1 MIGDLPTYARRLP
14 AERPIQDAARR
25 GRLQAVN
32 DCDLSEYPT
41 KLVPVTDLVLSNWL
55 RVKGEDI
62 KHVRA
67 LAEVEDELPPIVVH
81 QATMRVIDGM
91 HRVRAAMLSGVAS
104 IEALLFDGAEDEA
117 FLLAVRLNVA
127 HGLPLSRADR
137 VAAAVRI
144 IRSSPQWSDRAI
156 ARAAGLSDKTVAS
169 LRRRAR
175 ASAEIPHLPDRIGR
189 DGRIRPFSP
198 AAGRRVAGDLIAQNP
213 DAAIRDIAL
222 RAGISPG
229 TARDVRERLRN
240 GLDPVPPRQRD
251 ASGSQPA
258 GLRLA
263 GSQAGGSPA
272 GGSQPAGSSPGDE
285 DDGARER
292 YLSARMTPKILES
305 LRNDPSLRYNET
317 GRVLLRLLALHTMSP
332 GDWEQLISAVP
343 LHRAQAV
350 AQVARSSAE
359 AWREFATRLE
369 YVAQHSVTG
378 TLAKPRS
385 PGGPAEPGTS
395 GTAVEDGLDP
405 GDHGADGA
413 VLAAT
418 SSQNSPTVISASS
431 SASFSSNVT
440 ANLSSTRMASSAS
453 ASDSRSAP
461 RGPSSVSSSMPSTS

>member
-1 MIGDLPTYARRLP
+1 MIGDLPTYARLH

-81 QATMRVIDGM
+81 QATMQVIDGM
-91 HRVRAAMLSGVAS
+91 HRVRAAMLSGVTY

-137 VAAAVRI
+137 MSAAVRI
-144 IRSSPQWSDRAI
+144 IRSSPHWSDRAI

-169 LRRRAR
+169 LRRRAT

-198 AAGRRVAGDLIAQNP
+198 AAGRRMAGDLIAENP
-213 DAAIRDIAL
+213 DAAIREIAL

-251 ASGSQPA
+251 ASGSQPDESRTA
-258 GLRLA
+258 GSQA
-263 GSQAGGSPA
+263 AGFQAAGSQPGASQPGASQPGGSQPTGPQASGSQAGG
-272 GGSQPAGSSPGDE
+272 D
-285 DDGARER
+285 DDGAHER
-292 YLSARMTPKILES
+292 YLSARMTPRILES

-332 GDWEQLISAVP
+332 ADWEQLISAVP

-350 AQVARSSAE
+350 AQVARSSAD
-359 AWREFATRLE
+359 AWREFAARLE

-378 TLAKPRS
+378 
-385 PGGPAEPGTS
+385 
-395 GTAVEDGLDP
+395 
-405 GDHGADGA
+405 H
-413 VLAAT
+413 
-418 SSQNSPTVISASS
+418 
-431 SASFSSNVT
+431 
-440 ANLSSTRMASSAS
+440 
-453 ASDSRSAP
+453 
-461 RGPSSVSSSMPSTS
+461 